1 MFFRLVIKPEY
12 AFGEKGDQT
21 FEIPPNATV
30 EYTVTLDEF
39 ERAPESWTLD
49 TKENLA
55 QAKLV
60 KDRATGYLK
69 QEKYDLAIKVYE
81 RANSYLQNITSK
93 DTFIHQSIVP
103 IFFFNSLS
111 SEY

>member
-1 MFFRLVIKPEY
+1 MVIKPEY
-12 AFGEKGDQT
+12 AFGDKGHKT

-30 EYTVTLDEF
+30 EYTVTLNEF

-60 KDRATGYLK
+60 KERATGYLK

-81 RANSYLQNITSK
+81 KANSYLQNITSR
-93 DTFIHQSIVP
+93 DNFMCQSI
-103 IFFFNSLS
+103 IFYLFAALWAF
-111 SEY
+111 E